1 MMDFYGLTQILQFGL
16 YLLMDGVSQEIT
28 ALRDIEAVLIS
39 KFIKRYRF
47 KRPYIDNMNTVGE
60 LTFAEVGKVRIEVDS
75 KLRFI

>member
-1 MMDFYGLTQILQFGL
+1 MVDFYGLCQILQFGL
-16 YLLMDGVSQEIT
+16 NALMDGVSQEIT
-28 ALRDIEAVLIS
+28 ALGNAKAVLVS
-39 KFIKRYRF
+39 EFTKRYRL